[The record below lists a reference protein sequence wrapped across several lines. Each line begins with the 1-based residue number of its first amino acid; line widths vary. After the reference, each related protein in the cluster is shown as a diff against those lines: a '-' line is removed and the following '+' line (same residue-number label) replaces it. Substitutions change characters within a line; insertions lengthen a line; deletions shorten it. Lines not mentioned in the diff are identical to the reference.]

1 MRYSN
6 MVLELNDR
14 SVADSESQEKLL
26 SLALE
31 CSGISL
37 NSKDFNK
44 LRSLDSSLSFL
55 SQALK

>member
-1 MRYSN
+1 

-31 CSGISL
+31 GSEISL
-37 NSKDFNK
+37 NNKDFNK